1 MVKAYQLVGMERVMS
16 QPVSPQSGALVL
28 WLTAVP
34 RALPGFAATFVGIG
48 MGRFSLTPLAPLLV
62 AEHWLTAQ
70 AAAQAAAL
78 MLAGYA
84 VGALSAA
91 PLARLFGTDRC
102 LWLALLVTVAAL
114 VGAAVLP
121 DGAGQAVFRAVT
133 GTTGGILMVLG
144 PSAILRATAAA
155 ARPAVSAVIYAG
167 IGLGIALSGIVIPTV
182 ADAVSASWLIAG
194 AALLGALPGFRRAP
208 PQPVLPQIVTGQGG
222 RWAGLKMPLPV
233 LLLTLAYG
241 LDAIGYIPHTVYW
254 SSYIARELGLG
265 VGSGGSQ
272 WVLFGAGAV
281 LGAPVAGVVAARIG
295 FRRAVPLALL
305 LKATVVGLPLI
316 SDAAGV
322 LAVSS
327 ILVGLL
333 VPGVVALMSGR
344 LAGVTE
350 PHRLTGQWALMTGI
364 FALFQAVGGVLHAQL
379 FTLTGSYRPMFL
391 VAALALVVASAV
403 AALPAGRRPE
413 TV

>member
-1 MVKAYQLVGMERVMS
+1 MT
-16 QPVSPQSGALVL
+16 QSLPRHSGTLVL
-28 WLTAVP
+28 WLTALP

-62 AEHWLTAQ
+62 AEQWLGPQ
-70 AAAQAAAL
+70 EAAHAAAL

-84 VGALSAA
+84 VGALTAA

-102 LWLALLVTVAAL
+102 LWTGLMVTVLALMATAL
-114 VGAAVLP
+114 SP
-121 DGAGQAVFRAVT
+121 DATGQALGRGIT
-133 GTTGGILMVLG
+133 GITGGLLMVLG
-144 PSAILRATAAA
+144 PSSILRATAAA
-155 ARPAVSAVIYAG
+155 ERPAVSAIIYAG
-167 IGLGIALSGIVIPTV
+167 IGLGIALSGMVIPTV
-182 ADAVSASWLIAG
+182 ADAVTASWLIAG
-194 AALLGALPGFRRAP
+194 AALIGALPGFRRGL
-208 PQPVLPQIVTGQGG
+208 PQPAPVTATAVEPGG
-222 RWAGLKMPLPV
+222 RWSGLRMPLPV

-265 VGSGGSQ
+265 VSSGGGQ
-272 WVLFGAGAV
+272 WVLFGTGAV
-281 LGAPVAGVVAARIG
+281 LGAPVAGLVAGRIG
-295 FRRAVPLALL
+295 FQRAVPLALL
-305 LKATVVGLPLI
+305 LKAAVVALPLV
-316 SDAAGV
+316 SDAGLA

-327 ILVGLL
+327 VLVGLL

-364 FALFQAVGGVLHAQL
+364 FALFQAGGGALHAHL

-391 VAALALVVASAV
+391 VAALALAAGAVV
-403 AALPAGRRPE
+403 AALPVGRRPGGP
-413 TV
+413 